1 MDPIDIIHELKK
13 RGKSQTQLARDLDIS
28 NSVVNNV
35 IHGKVTSHTVA
46 QHIATFLGK
55 QLNEIWPNQYVYK
68 PRNKP
73 RKLDTKKSN
82 ENLEVNHDLAKSQAT
97 K

>member
-1 MDPIDIIHELKK
+1 VEPIDIIHELKK
-13 RGKSQTQLARDLDIS
+13 RGKSQTQLTRDLDIS

-55 QLNEIWPNQYVYK
+55 QLNEIWPGQYVYK
-68 PRNKP
+68 PRNRP
-73 RKLDTKKSN
+73 RKIEPKKAKDNS
-82 ENLEVNHDLAKSQAT
+82 EANHDLAKSQAT

>member
-1 MDPIDIIHELKK
+1 MEPIDIIHELKK

-46 QHIATFLGK
+46 QYIATFLGK
-55 QLNEIWPNQYVYK
+55 QLNDIWPEQYVYK
-68 PRNKP
+68 PRKRP
-73 RKLDTKKSN
+73 RKIEPKKAKNNSEAN
-82 ENLEVNHDLAKSQAT
+82 YDLAKSQTT